1 MKIRVITNRY
11 EYMGLLQNS
20 CHNIEA
26 TTVNSWGSREY
37 YFNHMGRNWVL
48 TEFDCEEV
56 FPAPNEKLLDVINTD
71 LKREECR
78 SSYCECEE
86 GKCSGGKVDMRA
98 DEARKIMEKGPIK
111 SDGGSSSYYDLELP
125 AWLLYTLNERQKEGK
140 CYIKTEEMIAAFF
153 GNDFS
158 FGTLLKSLVRAW
170 GIKIGAG
177 KAGNDMKYE
186 TGKIRYYA
194 DKILEQNEEKK

>member
-1 MKIRVITNRY
+1 MKIRVTTNRY
-11 EYMGLLQNS
+11 EYMGLFKESSHEVEKTCINDHGQ
-20 CHNIEA
+20 A
-26 TTVNSWGSREY
+26 YY
-37 YFNHMGRNWVL
+37 YFTNNGREWGL
-48 TEFDCEEV
+48 SG
-56 FPAPNEKLLDVINTD
+56 A
-71 LKREECR
+71 
-78 SSYCECEE
+78 ECEIVGE
-86 GKCSGGKVDMRA
+86 GK
-98 DEARKIMEKGPIK
+98 KGPIK
-111 SDGGSSSYYDLELP
+111 SDGGSSSYYDLPVAE
-125 AWLLYTLNERQKEGK
+125 WLLYTLNERQKEGK
-140 CYIKTEEMIAAFF
+140 CYIKTEEMISAFF

>member
-1 MKIRVITNRY
+1 MKIRVKVDDY
-11 EYMGLLQNS
+11 EYMGLMKGSVHDASVYTNS
-20 CHNIEA
+20 LGR
-26 TTVNSWGSREY
+26 VEY
-37 YFNHMGRNWVL
+37 RFTLNGKQWSLYSTCVDPL
-48 TEFDCEEV
+48 
-56 FPAPNEKLLDVINTD
+56 PQ
-71 LKREECR
+71 ECR

-86 GKCSGGKVDMRA
+86 GRCSGGKIDMRA
-98 DEARKIMEKGPIK
+98 DEAEKKKAKWASEKAPIK
-111 SDGGSSSYYDLELP
+111 SDGGSSSYYDLPVAE
-125 AWLLYTLNERQKEGK
+125 WLLYTLNERQKEGK
-140 CYIKTEEMIAAFF
+140 CYIKTEEMISAFF

>member
-1 MKIRVITNRY
+1 MKIRVMVDDY
-11 EYMGLLQNS
+11 EYQGLKEGSVYENVRLVNNGQNG
-20 CHNIEA
+20 CVTFAAN
-26 TTVNSWGSREY
+26 GK
-37 YFNHMGRNWVL
+37 NWYLIPPMYEIV
-48 TEFDCEEV
+48 EEDS
-56 FPAPNEKLLDVINTD
+56 EST
-71 LKREECR
+71 
-78 SSYCECEE
+78 
-86 GKCSGGKVDMRA
+86 
-98 DEARKIMEKGPIK
+98 GPIK
-111 SDGGSSSYYDLELP
+111 SDGGSSSYYDLPVAE
-125 AWLLYTLNERQKEGK
+125 WLLYTLNERQKEGK
-140 CYIKTEEMIAAFF
+140 CYIKTEEMISAFF

>member
-1 MKIRVITNRY
+1 MKIRVMVDDY
-11 EYMGLLQNS
+11 EYQGLKKGSVYENVRLVNNGQNG
-20 CHNIEA
+20 CV
-26 TTVNSWGSREY
+26 T
-37 YFNHMGRNWVL
+37 
-48 TEFDCEEV
+48 
-56 FPAPNEKLLDVINTD
+56 FPANGKNWYLTPPMYEIV
-71 LKREECR
+71 EED
-78 SSYCECEE
+78 SEST
-86 GKCSGGKVDMRA
+86 
-98 DEARKIMEKGPIK
+98 GPIK
-111 SDGGSSSYYDLELP
+111 SDGGSSSYYDLPVAE
-125 AWLLYTLNERQKEGK
+125 WLLYTLNERQKEGK
-140 CYIKTEEMIAAFF
+140 CYIKTEEMISAFF

>member
-1 MKIRVITNRY
+1 MKIRVMVDDY
-11 EYMGLLQNS
+11 EYQGLKEGSVYENVRLVNNGQNS
-20 CHNIEA
+20 GVTFLAN
-26 TTVNSWGSREY
+26 
-37 YFNHMGRNWVL
+37 
-48 TEFDCEEV
+48 
-56 FPAPNEKLLDVINTD
+56 
-71 LKREECR
+71 
-78 SSYCECEE
+78 
-86 GKCSGGKVDMRA
+86 GKVWYLIPPMYEIVKEDSESA
-98 DEARKIMEKGPIK
+98 GPIK
-111 SDGGSSSYYDLELP
+111 SDGGSSSYYDLPVAE
-125 AWLLYTLNERQKEGK
+125 WLLYTLNERQKEGK
-140 CYIKTEEMIAAFF
+140 CYIKTEEMISAFF

>member
-1 MKIRVITNRY
+1 MKIRVMVDDY
-11 EYMGLLQNS
+11 EYQGLKKGSVYENVRLVNNGQNG
-20 CHNIEA
+20 CVTFLAN
-26 TTVNSWGSREY
+26 
-37 YFNHMGRNWVL
+37 
-48 TEFDCEEV
+48 
-56 FPAPNEKLLDVINTD
+56 
-71 LKREECR
+71 
-78 SSYCECEE
+78 
-86 GKCSGGKVDMRA
+86 GKVWYLTPPMYEIVEEDS
-98 DEARKIMEKGPIK
+98 ESTGPIK
-111 SDGGSSSYYDLELP
+111 SDGGSSSYYDLPVSE
-125 AWLLYTLNERQKEGK
+125 WLLYTLNERQKEGK
-140 CYIKTEEMIAAFF
+140 CYIKTEEMISAFF